1 MLESA
6 QSVLLSRYI
15 ADAALEAIPGAAAI
29 VWSADDSVVVLRTNR
44 TAATEEAA
52 AGEEAMLDGFRKA
65 LAGLSSPW
73 RLTRVETPP
82 IPGDVHLAVRAG
94 ARVPLDP
101 ILEEW
106 RTRHRL
112 TERKA
117 RVLAHLVRGETNK
130 EIAVALD
137 CAENTV
143 ELHVT
148 WLLKAAGTSSRAAL
162 IARFWSGE
170 V

>member
-1 MLESA
+1 MHESTH
-6 QSVLLSRYI
+6 SVLLSRYI

-29 VWSADDSVVVLRTNR
+29 VWSTDDSVVVLRTNR
-44 TAATEEAA
+44 TAATEGAA
-52 AGEEAMLDGFRKA
+52 AGEQALIDGFRKA
-65 LAGLSSPW
+65 LAGQTTQW

-82 IPGDVHLAVRAG
+82 ILGDVHLAVRAG
-94 ARVPLDP
+94 VRVPLDP

-106 RTRHRL
+106 RTRFRL

-148 WLLKAAGTSSRAAL
+148 WLLKAAGTSSRAEL

-170 V
+170 R